1 LILLF
6 SNFTAITQDNSRESL
21 LNASYSKATP
31 FSYGAGHVHPNGAMD
46 PGLVYDLTV
55 DDYLNFICALGY
67 NETQVSMF
75 SDSPYSC
82 PNPISLT
89 NFNYPSITV
98 PLLADS
104 ITVTRTLKNVG
115 SPGTYTARVH
125 EPSGI
130 SVLVKPKS
138 LKFNKVGEEKS
149 FNVTLKVKEAN
160 ASKDYVFGKL
170 IWSDERHH
178 VGSPIV
184 VKAAYRN

>member
-1 LILLF
+1 
-6 SNFTAITQDNSRESL
+6 
-21 LNASYSKATP
+21 
-31 FSYGAGHVHPNGAMD
+31 MD

-55 DDYLNFICALGY
+55 NDYLNFICALGY

-82 PNPISLT
+82 PNPISLI

-98 PLLADS
+98 PMLADS
-104 ITVTRTLKNVG
+104 IIVTRTLKNVG

-160 ASKDYVFGKL
+160 AAKDYVFGKL
-170 IWSDERHH
+170 IWSDEKHH